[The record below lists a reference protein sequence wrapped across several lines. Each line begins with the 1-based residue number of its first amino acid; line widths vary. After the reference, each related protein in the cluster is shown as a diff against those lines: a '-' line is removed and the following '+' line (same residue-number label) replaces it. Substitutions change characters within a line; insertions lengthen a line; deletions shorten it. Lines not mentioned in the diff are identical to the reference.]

1 LVKFILTDLV
11 DVSLSGFNK
20 QNVLSGLCVDRAAE
34 GYRLVLEGVHGIEG
48 VLVARG
54 LRIELTPGMPDDSQ
68 YADHG
73 SDK

>member
-1 LVKFILTDLV
+1 VE
-11 DVSLSGFNK
+11 
-20 QNVLSGLCVDRAAE
+20 RAAE
-34 GYRLVLEGVHGIEG
+34 GYRLVLEGIHGVEG